1 MKQVGR
7 LTAIFLSATFLSSAG
22 ALTAFAENGSDV
34 ASKLRET
41 REVINESE
49 AEKRK
54 LLGSLYAINQRM
66 KKISMDKGRLTDELL
81 QNQDA
86 VATVAGAIQSLEAQI
101 AKQRASLKVR
111 LRALYKVSGDRHFG
125 AIFSSQ
131 SAFEFDSA
139 LRNLKI
145 ISDRD
150 FHLIR
155 SYRTN
160 LADLGKQRTKLKRQV
175 ERLLLVEKRVQRQEN
190 LLAKEHQ
197 AKSQLATQI
206 DQETR
211 KRISEIRRLRH
222 SVAPADQEL
231 AQLLRPSIFEKRGS
245 LMSPVATGQIVR
257 DFGLHVDERFRF
269 KITHKG
275 WRIRVPE
282 GSRATPVLA
291 TDDGTVVFVGS
302 LDGYGH
308 TVILDHE
315 DHYYSIYSGI
325 EPVSHAIGTKVRR
338 GESFAEAR
346 KHLYF
351 EFRHFSEPENP
362 ARWISK
368 QSPLLS
374 QMGKAKENQTSQ
386 LAVAEQGESK
396 WQN

>member
-1 MKQVGR
+1 MKR
-7 LTAIFLSATFLSSAG
+7 IFGLLSFICISLSSFESLA
-22 ALTAFAENGSDV
+22 GSDDDV
-34 ASKLRET
+34 VSKLRES

-66 KKISMDKGRLTDELL
+66 KKISMDKGRLTDDLL
-81 QNQDA
+81 QSQDA
-86 VATVAGAIQSLEAQI
+86 VATVAGAIQSLESQI
-101 AKQRASLKVR
+101 AKQRASLRVR

-125 AIFSSQ
+125 AIFSSH

-150 FHLIR
+150 FQLIR

-160 LADLGKQRTKLKRQV
+160 LADLSRQRAKLKRQV
-175 ERLLLVEKRVQRQEN
+175 ERLLMVEKRVQRQET
-190 LLAKEHQ
+190 LLAREHQ
-197 AKSQLATQI
+197 AKSQLASQI

-211 KRISEIRRLRH
+211 RRISEIRRLRR

-231 AQLLRPSIFEKRGS
+231 AQLLRPSVFEKRGS
-245 LMSPVATGQIVR
+245 LMSPVASGQIVR
-257 DFGLHVDERFRF
+257 DFGLHVDEKFRF

-275 WRIRVPE
+275 WTIRVPE
-282 GSRATPVLA
+282 AGQGATAVLA
-291 TDDGTVVFVGS
+291 TDDGTIVFAGK

-325 EPVSHAIGTKVRR
+325 EKTQHPIGTKLRR
-338 GESFAEAR
+338 GESFAEVR
-346 KHLYF
+346 GSLYF

-362 ARWISK
+362 AQWISK

-374 QMGKAKENQTSQ
+374 ETKSKKQNQTSQ
-386 LAVAEQGESK
+386 LAAAEQGESK

>member
-1 MKQVGR
+1 MKKVFA
-7 LTAIFLSATFLSSAG
+7 LAITATSCILSQMAW
-22 ALTAFAENGSDV
+22 AEDEADV

-81 QNQDA
+81 QSQDGVSS
-86 VATVAGAIQSLEAQI
+86 VATAIKNLESQI
-101 AKQRASLKVR
+101 VKQRLSLKVR

-125 AIFSSQ
+125 AIFSST

-155 SYRTN
+155 AYREN
-160 LADLGKQRTKLKRQV
+160 LADLSRQRTKLKKQV
-175 ERLLLVEKRVQRQEN
+175 ERLLIVEKRVQKQEN

-197 AKSQLATQI
+197 AKSQLASQI

-222 SVAPADQEL
+222 SVTPADQEL
-231 AQLLRPSIFEKRGS
+231 AQLLRPSIFEKRGT
-245 LMSPVATGQIVR
+245 LMSPVAAGQIIR
-257 DFGLHVDERFRF
+257 DFGLHIDEKFRF

-282 GSRATPVLA
+282 TATQVLA
-291 TDDGTVVFVGS
+291 TDDGAIVFVGQ
-302 LDGYGH
+302 LEGYGK

-315 DHYYSIYSGI
+315 DHYYSVYSGI
-325 EPVSHAIGTKVRR
+325 ERTTHALGAKLRR
-338 GESFAEAR
+338 GEVFAEAR
-346 KHLYF
+346 NNLYF

-362 ARWISK
+362 ANWVSK

-374 QMGKAKENQTSQ
+374 KNNSTNKIRQKNSQ
-386 LAVAEQGESK
+386 LVAAEQGELR
-396 WQN
+396 WEN

>member
-1 MKQVGR
+1 MSRISCLACILLVSTVGP
-7 LTAIFLSATFLSSAG
+7 TVWAQ
-22 ALTAFAENGSDV
+22 NGEDV

-49 AEKRK
+49 VEKRK

-66 KKISMDKGRLTDELL
+66 KKISMDKGRLTDDLL
-81 QNQDA
+81 QSQDA
-86 VATVAGAIQSLEAQI
+86 VATLAAAIQTLEAQI

-125 AIFSSQ
+125 AIFSSH

-150 FHLIR
+150 FQLIR

-160 LADLGKQRTKLKRQV
+160 LADLGKQRSKLKRQV
-175 ERLLLVEKRVQRQEN
+175 ERLLLVEKRVQRQET

-197 AKSQLATQI
+197 AKSQLASQI

-211 KRISEIRRLRH
+211 RRISEIRRLRR

-245 LMSPVATGQIVR
+245 LMSPVAAGHIVR
-257 DFGLHVDERFRF
+257 DFGLHVDDRFRF

-282 GSRATPVLA
+282 GGIRGTTAVLA
-291 TDDGTVVFVGS
+291 TDDGTVVFVGD
-302 LDGYGH
+302 LDGYGQ

-315 DHYYSIYSGI
+315 DHYYSIYSGV
-325 EPVSHAIGTKVRR
+325 EPVQHPVGTKLRR
-338 GESFAEAR
+338 GENFAEVR
-346 KHLYF
+346 GSLYF

-362 ARWISK
+362 AQWISK

-374 QMGKAKENQTSQ
+374 DKKMKKRNQTSQ
-386 LAVAEQGESK
+386 LAAAEQGDSK

>member
-1 MKQVGR
+1 MRFLGFALSTLTM
-7 LTAIFLSATFLSSAG
+7 LTAVV
-22 ALTAFAENGSDV
+22 AFANDDSDV

-49 AEKRK
+49 AEKRR

-81 QNQDA
+81 QSQDA
-86 VATVAGAIQSLEAQI
+86 VTTVAGAIQNLESQI
-101 AKQRASLKVR
+101 AKQRQSLRVR

-150 FHLIR
+150 FQLIQ
-155 SYRTN
+155 SYRAN
-160 LADLGKQRTKLKRQV
+160 LLDLGRQRSKLKKQV
-175 ERLLLVEKRVQRQEN
+175 ERLLMVEKRVQKQES

-197 AKSQLATQI
+197 AKSLLANQI

-211 KRISEIRRLRH
+211 KRISEIRRLRRT
-222 SVAPADQEL
+222 VAPADQEI
-231 AQLLRPSIFEKRGS
+231 AELLRPSIYEKRGT
-245 LMSPVATGQIVR
+245 LFAPVSTGNIVR
-257 DFGLHVDERFRF
+257 DFGLHVDSRFGF

-275 WRIRVPE
+275 WRIQVSNRDEKAGPMSNS
-282 GSRATPVLA
+282 GSATPVQA
-291 TDDGTVVFVGS
+291 IDDGTIVFWGH
-302 LDGYGH
+302 LDGYGN
-308 TVILDHE
+308 TAIINHE

-325 EPVSHAIGTKVRR
+325 HGSELSLGKKLRR
-338 GESFAEAR
+338 GEVFA
-346 KHLYF
+346 KVQHTLYF

-362 ARWISK
+362 ANWISK
-368 QSPLLS
+368 QSPILS
-374 QMGKAKENQTSQ
+374 QKRKQSPQ
-386 LAVAEQGESK
+386 LAVAEQGDSR